1 MQISVRFG
9 GKTSFIQA
17 EPSQLIL
24 SLKTLVGNA
33 CSLDSSMMALQHN
46 SKALEDSKTVASYG
60 IRNFD
65 TIVMYPRVLGGGG
78 NMSENDG
85 AMAMKEKN
93 DCLICRRCYARSGKS
108 AQKCRKCDSK
118 DLRPKKPLKTMK
130 KK

>member
-1 MQISVRFG
+1 MKIVVRFC
-9 GKTSFIQA
+9 GKTSFVQA
-17 EPSQLIL
+17 DPSEPIL
-24 SLKTLVGNA
+24 SLKGLAGNA
-33 CSLDSSMMALQHN
+33 CGLSSSMVVLQHN
-46 SKALEDSKTVASYG
+46 SRILEDSNTVASYG
-60 IRNFD
+60 IRNLD
-65 TIVMYPRVLGGGG
+65 TITMYPRLLGGGG